1 MAEDNTTPENSSED
15 TNQTEAKSG
24 QTQTKNNQ
32 ALIKK
37 ILIITAAILVI
48 LLCIIITVFLTHSAK
63 EEAVETTIPVE
74 TTQPIQASQTNT
86 ETTVNQTPTI
96 QNTQTAE
103 PKDTTFDFNNLDP
116 EELNEQLALLTNK
129 SMIQEAEELKNNNT
143 EEQKEEDIVSLSPQ
157 DFQNKIEELKPT
169 NKGNNEQNTS
179 LKEPQQQQQATQ
191 ENTNENQNNTNN
203 SVESTKQEENTINN
217 QPLPFVKL
225 INVAKIKGKLYKKY
239 FDKAILVNP
248 NILLCRD
255 EDNNIEL
262 YYVLLDDKLRD
273 ELLSKLL
280 KQGFTEA
287 YILDMLEDEFNKRCK
302 Y

>member
-1 MAEDNTTPENSSED
+1 MAEDNITPENSSED
-15 TNQTEAKSG
+15 SNQTEAKSG
-24 QTQTKNNQ
+24 QTQAKNNQ

-37 ILIITAAILVI
+37 ILIIVIATLVI
-48 LLCIIITVFLTHSAK
+48 LLGIIITIFLTHSAN
-63 EEAVETTIPVE
+63 EEDIETIPE
-74 TTQPIQASQTNT
+74 PKTTQPVQASQTNT

-116 EELNEQLALLTNK
+116 EKLNEQLALLTNK
-129 SMIQEAEELKNNNT
+129 SMIQEAEELKNNKT
-143 EEQKEEDIVSLSPQ
+143 EEQKEEDIISLLPQ

-169 NKGNNEQNTS
+169 NKGNNEQNTP
-179 LKEPQQQQQATQ
+179 LKETQQQTQ
-191 ENTNENQNNTNN
+191 ENTNQNDTNN
-203 SVESTKQEENTINN
+203 SVENTKQEENTINN

-239 FDKAILVNP
+239 FDKAVLVNP
-248 NILLCRD
+248 DILLCRD

-287 YILDMLEDEFNKRCK
+287 YILDMLHL
-302 Y
+302 

>member
-1 MAEDNTTPENSSED
+1 MAEDNTTPENSNED

-24 QTQTKNNQ
+24 QTQIKNNQ

-37 ILIITAAILVI
+37 ILIIAIATLVI
-48 LLCIIITVFLTHSAK
+48 LLGIIIAIFLTHSTS
-63 EEAVETTIPVE
+63 EEAIETTMPVE
-74 TTQPIQASQTNT
+74 TNQSIQASQTTT
-86 ETTVNQTPTI
+86 ENVEQTPSI

-103 PKDTTFDFNNLDP
+103 PKDTRFDFNNLDP

-129 SMIQEAEELKNNNT
+129 SMIQEAEELKNNNI
-143 EEQKEEDIVSLSPQ
+143 EEQKEEDIVSLLPQ
-157 DFQNKIEELKPT
+157 NFQNKVEELKPT
-169 NKGNNEQNTS
+169 NKENNEQTTS
-179 LKEPQQQQQATQ
+179 LKETQQQATQ
-191 ENTNENQNNTNN
+191 ENTNQNDVNN
-203 SVESTKQEENTINN
+203 SIENEENTINNN

-239 FDKAILVNP
+239 FDKAVLVNP
-248 NILLCRD
+248 DILLCRD

>member
-1 MAEDNTTPENSSED
+1 MAEDNTTPENED
-15 TNQTEAKSG
+15 TNKEQTE
-24 QTQTKNNQ
+24 TKTNNNQ

-37 ILIITAAILVI
+37 ILIIAVAVLVI
-48 LLCIIITVFLTHSAK
+48 LLGIIIAIFLTHSTS
-63 EEAVETTIPVE
+63 EESVETTIPVE
-74 TTQPIQASQTNT
+74 TTKPIQAS
-86 ETTVNQTPTI
+86 ETTTEPENQTPTI

-103 PKDTTFDFNNLDP
+103 PKDTRFDFNNLDP
-116 EELNEQLALLTNK
+116 EKLNEQLALLTNK
-129 SMIQEAEELKNNNT
+129 SIIQEAEKLNNNIN
-143 EEQKEEDIVSLSPQ
+143 EQKEENIVSLSPQ

-169 NKGNNEQNTS
+169 NKVDNEQNTS
-179 LKEPQQQQQATQ
+179 LKETQQQATQ

-203 SVESTKQEENTINN
+203 SVERTKQEENTIDN

-239 FDKAILVNP
+239 FDKAVLVNP
-248 NILLCRD
+248 DILLCRD

-287 YILDMLEDEFNKRCK
+287 YALDMLEDEFNKRCK

>member
-37 ILIITAAILVI
+37 ILIITIATLVI
-48 LLCIIITVFLTHSAK
+48 LLCIIITIFLIHSAK

-96 QNTQTAE
+96 QNMQTAE

-143 EEQKEEDIVSLSPQ
+143 EEQKEEDIVSLLPQ

-169 NKGNNEQNTS
+169 NKGNNEQNAS
-179 LKEPQQQQQATQ
+179 LKETQQQATQ
-191 ENTNENQNNTNN
+191 ENTNQNDINSSIEN
-203 SVESTKQEENTINN
+203 EENTINN
-217 QPLPFVKL
+217 QPLLFVKL

-239 FDKAILVNP
+239 FDKAVLVNP
-248 NILLCRD
+248 DILLCRD

-262 YYVLLDDKLRD
+262 YYVILDDKLRD